1 VVWTR
6 AVVRQ
11 LGRISDRRVAER
23 FGIGE
28 DTVRRERNRR
38 GVPPLKSDSW
48 KVLRKRELRGLLR
61 LQTNEVVRRT
71 GLNEKTVR
79 RLRSDLGMPQPGKTT
94 AWTLEALGSLGR
106 VPDDV
111 LAARLDFSVSTVQLK
126 HTQLGIRF
134 RVNRRWSNGEDDL
147 VRRLPTEEAV
157 HATGRT
163 RKAVLH
169 RRKKLGL
176 PNKSE

>member
-1 VVWTR
+1 
-6 AVVRQ
+6 
-11 LGRISDRRVAER
+11 
-23 FGIGE
+23 
-28 DTVRRERNRR
+28 
-38 GVPPLKSDSW
+38 
-48 KVLRKRELRGLLR
+48 
-61 LQTNEVVRRT
+61 
-71 GLNEKTVR
+71 
-79 RLRSDLGMPQPGKTT
+79 MPQPGKTT